1 MLDKYFLYLVF
12 QFLKIFLFFI
22 HITKEAKIGIFEIKS
37 LEELGGS
44 KVQLVDKTRNEYH
57 QLCDFENNMGPGFY
71 GFGRIGITPYLN
83 ITNECRDKLLAKNPY
98 AKELLIYKIFRFRES
113 DPEKEPTN
121 AKLGVLHVYESFFQL
136 FYYRNND
143 IDKYTKVDVEG
154 VCSEKIALFLMHTLD
169 NETMTTNFKNVQ
181 NQCPIKAPV
190 QQFLK
195 WYDTLNP
202 NSDFYNSICIGY
214 TYNTLI
220 DKFLKNETK
229 LNYYDTPLDI
239 RKKYF
244 FGNLYLCPDFCTY
257 SGIFSVAGFLLIT
270 CHCEDP
276 KMDLL
281 SDPTIIPEKQ
291 YMQPFDFDEEKFFAK
306 KHDSYFSIGVFTCFM
321 FTFILGL
328 NNNYGCYII
337 LGIAGIIVFSF
348 VELLIFNKKRILSVL
363 ELLYNNN
370 INTEEN
376 NIIKN
381 GNNYNHNNSN
391 ENILNGK
398 NNNDLISLS
407 IKGDKDPIKINK
419 NKIINRN
426 KIINKN
432 NRNNFTPNIN
442 NKNKYVQKQII
453 NNNNKQ
459 KRYYDKNPKEKF
471 ENESNEEIDNYEDL
485 RKKDI
490 KIYQNDNIYNINQNN
505 KKQDK
510 TIKRIDTNYGRE
522 EESEDSEKIPGENSE
537 VKIKNDQ
544 NNIKKAEE
552 ENEEEEGEEEYEEVE
567 GQNANPPK
575 IKIKMKRQNFNEIS
589 SNRNELSSN
598 QKLANGKLDNI
609 SQSKFNFNN
618 QILNQKNGNNQF
630 SKRQISNENEAE
642 IKYNEQYQRQVEN
655 QNKEEL
661 NNENRIQNNRRE
673 INVNNNL
680 YERQKSKNKHRVTFK
695 NMENLKIDKIMMSQ
709 IDIPYIPK
717 SNLYITIDNIFSDQ
731 ELNAMSFLHS
741 LKYDKRTFYQIY
753 FSFIN
758 YQIPL
763 FFLLHYYN
771 ANPNEI
777 FTFQIRY
784 PSAKLIFFCYEI
796 YICFFF
802 NATVF
807 GTKSVAYQFYGTYTF
822 WKHLAFA
829 VVLCPFC
836 LIFNSL
842 LHYLLFHKLKS
853 KIIEI
858 KLWCFTKLIIYKKGR
873 VKKGFDYFTKKEY
886 VSKYHRTITKLEDI
900 KPNDIER
907 KVKHHKDALKKLLD
921 KFLTIYQKKI
931 NTTIVFSCFG
941 ILLMWYY
948 VTALCV
954 AFKNSQGNYLLNILL
969 TFILCNLIP
978 AGYCFLPAYIR
989 YKSLTE
995 QNKKFFILSQILR
1008 II

>member
-1 MLDKYFLYLVF
+1 MAF

-22 HITKEAKIGIFEIKS
+22 YITKEAKIGIFEINS

-44 KVQLVDKTRNEYH
+44 KVQLVDESRNEYH
-57 QLCDFENNMGPGFY
+57 QLCDFESNMGAGFY
-71 GFGRIGITPYLN
+71 GFNRVGIAPYLN
-83 ITNECRDKLLAKNPY
+83 ISNDCRDKLLEKNPY
-98 AKELLIYKIFRFRES
+98 AQELLIYKIFRFRES

-121 AKLGVLHVYESFFQL
+121 KQLGVLHVYESFFQL

-154 VCSEKIALFLMHTLD
+154 VCAEKIALFLMHTLD

-229 LNYYDTPLDI
+229 LKYYDTPLDI

-244 FGNLYLCPDFCTY
+244 FGNLYLCPDYCTY

-270 CHCEDP
+270 CHCDDP

-281 SDPTIIPEKQ
+281 SDITIIPEKQ
-291 YMQPFDFDEEKFFAK
+291 YMQPFDFNEEEFFSK
-306 KHDSYFSIGVFTCFM
+306 SHDSYFSIGVFTCYM

-328 NNNYGCYII
+328 TNNYGCYII
-337 LGIAGIIVFSF
+337 LGIAGVIIFSF

-370 INTEEN
+370 INTDEN

-381 GNNYNHNNSN
+381 GSTFNLNNSK
-391 ENILNGK
+391 ENILSSK
-398 NNNDLISLS
+398 NDNDLISLS
-407 IKGDKDPIKINK
+407 NKGDVEPININK
-419 NKIINRN
+419 NKKTNN
-426 KIINKN
+426 NKN
-432 NRNNFTPNIN
+432 IRNNFAPGVN
-442 NKNKYVQKQII
+442 NKNKYIQKPNI
-453 NNNNKQ
+453 NNSNKQ
-459 KRYYDKNPKEKF
+459 KGYYDKKPIEKY
-471 ENESNEEIDNYEDL
+471 ENEDEEIDNYEDL

-505 KKQDK
+505 RKKEK
-510 TIKRIDTNYGRE
+510 TIKRIPTNYERE
-522 EESEDSEKIPGENSE
+522 EESEDSDKVQAENAE
-537 VKIKNDQ
+537 VEINNEQ
-544 NNIKKAEE
+544 NNIKNEE
-552 ENEEEEGEEEYEEVE
+552 EGEYEEGEEEYEEVE

-575 IKIKMKRQNFNEIS
+575 IKIKMKRQNYNELS

-598 QKLANGKLDNI
+598 QKLANEKLYNI
-609 SQSKFNFNN
+609 SPNKINFNN
-618 QILNQKNGNNQF
+618 NNNQNLNQNKKNTIDKNQNNQRA
-630 SKRQISNENEAE
+630 KEEEEEIEN
-642 IKYNEQYQRQVEN
+642 IEQYQREEEN
-655 QNKEEL
+655 KNQQKL
-661 NNENRIQNNRRE
+661 NNQKSIQNNGQE
-673 INVNNNL
+673 VNINSNSL
-680 YERQKSKNKHRVTFK
+680 ERQKSKNKSRVTFK
-695 NMENLKIDKIMMSQ
+695 SVENLKIDKIMNTHN
-709 IDIPYIPK
+709 DITYIPK
-717 SNLYITIDNIFSDQ
+717 SNLYITIDNIFTDQ
-731 ELNAMSFLHS
+731 ELNSMNFIHS

-771 ANPNEI
+771 SNPNEI

-784 PSAKLIFFCYEI
+784 PSAKLIYFCYEI

-802 NATVF
+802 NTTVF

-836 LIFNSL
+836 LIFNSFF
-842 LHYLLFHKLKS
+842 HYLLFHNIKK
-853 KIIEI
+853 KIIQI

-873 VKKGFDYFTKKEY
+873 MKEGFEYFTKKEY

-907 KVKHHKDALKKLLD
+907 KVKHHKDALKKLITT
-921 KFLTIYQKKI
+921 FLGIYQKKI
-931 NTTIVFSCFG
+931 ITSIIFSIFG
-941 ILLMWYY
+941 SLIMWYY
-948 VTALCV
+948 VTSLCV
-954 AFKNSQGNYLLNILL
+954 AFKNSQGNYLLNVLL
-969 TFILCNLIP
+969 TFILCNLLP
-978 AGYCFLPAYIR
+978 AGYCFLPAYVR
-989 YKSLTE
+989 HKSLTE
-995 QNKKFFILSQILR
+995 QNKTYFILSQILR
-1008 II
+1008 AI

>member
-1 MLDKYFLYLVF
+1 MEFHFLN
-12 QFLKIFLFFI
+12 IFLFFI
-22 HITKEAKIGIFEIKS
+22 NITKEAKIGIFEINS

-44 KVQLVDKTRNEYH
+44 KVQLVGVSRNEYH

-71 GFGRIGITPYLN
+71 GFNRIGIAPYLN
-83 ITNECRDKLLAKNPY
+83 ITNTCRDKLLAQNPY

-154 VCSEKIALFLMHTLD
+154 VCAEKIALFLMHTLD
-169 NETMTTNFKNVQ
+169 NETMITNFKNVQ

-229 LNYYDTPLDI
+229 LKYYDTPLDI

-270 CHCEDP
+270 CHCDDP

-306 KHDSYFSIGVFTCFM
+306 KQDNYFSIGVLTCFM

-328 NNNYGCYII
+328 ENNYGCYII

-348 VELLIFNKKRILSVL
+348 VELLIFNKKRIFSVL

-370 INTEEN
+370 INIDEK
-376 NIIKN
+376 NIIKKDN
-381 GNNYNHNNSN
+381 IYNHNNSN
-391 ENILNGK
+391 ENILNSK
-398 NNNDLISLS
+398 NDNDLISLS
-407 IKGDKDPIKINK
+407 IKGEVTPININK
-419 NKIINRN
+419 N

-432 NRNNFTPNIN
+432 NRNNYIPSVN
-442 NKNKYVQKQII
+442 NKNIYNQKPII
-453 NNNNKQ
+453 NNNNQ
-459 KRYYDKNPKEKF
+459 KRYYDKKPKEKY
-471 ENESNEEIDNYEDL
+471 ENKEEIDNYEDL
-485 RKKDI
+485 RKKNI
-490 KIYQNDNIYNINQNN
+490 KIYQNENIYNINQNN
-505 KKQDK
+505 KKK
-510 TIKRIDTNYGRE
+510 EKSIKRIATNYERE
-522 EESEDSEKIPGENSE
+522 EESEDSEKIPGENLE
-537 VKIKNDQ
+537 VEIKNEQNKIKN
-544 NNIKKAEE
+544 EE
-552 ENEEEEGEEEYEEVE
+552 ELENGEEGEEEYEEVE
-567 GQNANPPK
+567 NHNANPPK
-575 IKIKMKRQNFNEIS
+575 IKIKMKRQNFNELAS
-589 SNRNELSSN
+589 SKNELSSN
-598 QKLANGKLDNI
+598 QKLAHEKLLYNNI
-609 SQSKFNFNN
+609 SPNKINFNN
-618 QILNQKNGNNQF
+618 NKNKIEKNENN
-630 SKRQISNENEAE
+630 QISNEGE
-642 IKYNEQYQRQVEN
+642 INYNNQFQIQEEN
-655 QNKEEL
+655 KNKQEF
-661 NNENRIQNNRRE
+661 NNENKIENEGQE
-673 INVNNNL
+673 INKNKNL
-680 YERQKSKNKHRVTFK
+680 TERQKSKNKSRVTFK
-695 NMENLKIDKIMMSQ
+695 NIENLKIDKIMMTHN
-709 IDIPYIPK
+709 DIPYIPK

-731 ELNAMSFLHS
+731 ELNSMNFLYS
-741 LKYDKRTFYQIY
+741 IKYDKRTFYQIY

-763 FFLLHYYN
+763 YFLLHYYN

-777 FTFQIRY
+777 YTFQIRY
-784 PSAKLIFFCYEI
+784 PSAKLIFFCFEI
-796 YICFFF
+796 YVCFFF
-802 NATVF
+802 NTTVF

-829 VVLCPFC
+829 VILSPFC
-836 LIFNSL
+836 LIFNSFL
-842 LHYLLFHKLKS
+842 YYLLFHKIKR

-873 VKKGFDYFTKKEY
+873 IKDGFEYFTKKEY
-886 VSKYHRTITKLEDI
+886 VSKYHRAITKLEDI
-900 KPNDIER
+900 NPNDIER
-907 KVKHHKDALKKLLD
+907 KVKHHKDALQKLIMAFV
-921 KFLTIYQKKI
+921 KIYQKKI
-931 NTTIVFSCFG
+931 NTTIIFSFFG

-948 VTALCV
+948 VTSLCV
-954 AFKNSQGNYLLNILL
+954 AFKNSQGNYLLNVLL

-978 AGYCFLPAYIR
+978 AGYCFLPAYVR
-989 YKSLTE
+989 YKSLKE
-995 QNKKFFILSQILR
+995 QNKIYFILSQILR
-1008 II
+1008 AM

>member
-1 MLDKYFLYLVF
+1 MFSKDHFDKILSE
-12 QFLKIFLFFI
+12 FLKIFLCFI
-22 HITKEAKIGIFEIKS
+22 HITKGAKIGIFEINS

-44 KVQLVDKTRNEYH
+44 KVQLVDASRNEYH

-71 GFGRIGITPYLN
+71 GFGRVGIAPYLN
-83 ITNECRDKLLAKNPY
+83 ITNDCRDKLLAQNPY
-98 AKELLIYKIFRFRES
+98 AKEVLIYKIFRFRES

-121 AKLGVLHVYESFFQL
+121 KKLGVLHVYESFFQL
-136 FYYRNND
+136 FYYRNNN

-154 VCSEKIALFLMHTLD
+154 VCGEKIALFLMHTLD
-169 NETMTTNFKNVQ
+169 NETMTKNFKNVQ

-229 LNYYDTPLDI
+229 LKYYDTPLDI

-244 FGNLYLCPDFCTY
+244 FGNLYLCPDFCSY
-257 SGIFSVAGFLLIT
+257 SGIFSVSGFLLIT

-291 YMQPFDFDEEKFFAK
+291 YMQPFDFDEEKFFSK
-306 KHDSYFSIGVFTCFM
+306 KRDSFFSIGVFTCFM

-328 NNNYGCYII
+328 QNNYGCYII

-348 VELLIFNKKRILSVL
+348 VELVIFNKKRILSIL

-370 INTEEN
+370 INTDDK

-381 GNNYNHNNSN
+381 NDINYNHNNSN
-391 ENILNGK
+391 DNILNSK
-398 NNNDLISLS
+398 NECDIISISNKENFEPININN
-407 IKGDKDPIKINK
+407 
-419 NKIINRN
+419 N

-432 NRNNFTPNIN
+432 KGNDFIPNIN
-442 NKNKYVQKQII
+442 NKNKYVQKPNLDI
-453 NNNNKQ
+453 NN
-459 KRYYDKNPKEKF
+459 KRNYYYKKPKEKF
-471 ENESNEEIDNYEDL
+471 ENEDNEEINNYEDL

-490 KIYQNDNIYNINQNN
+490 KIYQNDNIYNKN
-505 KKQDK
+505 KNRMQKEK
-510 TIKRIDTNYGRE
+510 VKKRIVTNYEE
-522 EESEDSEKIPGENSE
+522 EESEDSEKIKEENLDVE
-537 VKIKNDQ
+537 INKEQ
-544 NNIKKAEE
+544 NNINYKEKRENGEGKKEY
-552 ENEEEEGEEEYEEVE
+552 GEI
-567 GQNANPPK
+567 GGINANPPRMK
-575 IKIKMKRQNFNEIS
+575 VKMKRQNYNEIS
-589 SNRNELSSN
+589 SNRNGLSSN
-598 QKLANGKLDNI
+598 QKLANEINI
-609 SQSKFNFNN
+609 SPYKINYNKQY
-618 QILNQKNGNNQF
+618 LNHEKKYIIEKNENT
-630 SKRQISNENEAE
+630 QISNKPSLKEGG
-642 IKYNEQYQRQVEN
+642 IQYNEQFQRQEQN
-655 QNKEEL
+655 PNKNKEIL
-661 NNENRIQNNRRE
+661 NGQKNIQNNGQE
-673 INVNNNL
+673 ININENL
-680 YERQKSKNKHRVTFK
+680 LERQKSKIKSHVTFK
-695 NMENLKIDKIMMSQ
+695 NNEHLEIDKIMMSHN
-709 IDIPYIPK
+709 DIPFIPK
-717 SNLYITIDNIFSDQ
+717 SNLYITMDNIFSDQ
-731 ELNAMSFLHS
+731 ELNAMNFIYS
-741 LKYDKRTFYQIY
+741 LKYDKRSFYEIY

-771 ANPNEI
+771 TNPNEM

-829 VVLCPFC
+829 VVLSPFC
-836 LIFNSL
+836 LIVNSF
-842 LHYLLFHKLKS
+842 LHFLIFHSIKR

-873 VKKGFDYFTKKEY
+873 IKEGFDYFTKKVI

-900 KPNDIER
+900 HPNDIER
-907 KVKHHKDALKKLLD
+907 KVKHHKDALKKLILA
-921 KFLTIYQKKI
+921 FLSFYYKKI
-931 NTTIVFSCFG
+931 RNTIIISCFG

-948 VTALCV
+948 VTSLCV
-954 AFKNSQGNYLLNILL
+954 AFKNSQGNYLLNVLL
-969 TFILCNLIP
+969 TFILCNLFP
-978 AGYCFLPAYIR
+978 AGYCLLPAYVR
-989 YKSLTE
+989 HKSLVE
-995 QNKKFFILSQILR
+995 QNKKYFILSQILR
-1008 II
+1008 AI